1 LRWRWGA
8 RTLAVVTAKVSPRP
22 RAARLLSDA
31 LPTGVFARPG
41 GYLTKGTLFG
51 ARSRL
56 GAVALEV
63 PANDVEI
70 PQVKWINVA
79 NEGEYLGHHQGGFEL
94 TPENMAQLVTNLR
107 ASPKYKPGP
116 VTLPD
121 GSSVTAGS
129 EDVVQYDYEHASE
142 MAPWEGSIPQSGA
155 PAMGWVWDLE
165 IRKDASGRAQ
175 LWALSWL
182 GDQIRGQIQRREYK
196 WVSIAWNP
204 NGVHWQSGEPIGAL
218 LTSIAFTNHPF
229 LQDLADLAAR
239 AGSGTAGQRWRTRLP
254 SRAHASEAYAASTRP
269 NSHPGSSTMDR
280 TRLCA
285 IFRIQAQAD
294 DDSIIRAAENAATNG
309 GSLAAVLAAL
319 GVDNADAALAAV
331 PALAGARQ
339 QLVDAL
345 AELDSL
351 ARADATA
358 DEAVAQT
365 DVAAA
370 LSARGW
376 VRNGFAD
383 PLMINALSAQRAV
396 MVDTEIRNLPVRKVT
411 LGSKVV
417 ELPATV
423 GERRQARERGRQ
435 AFLAAYGVNQNPATQ
450 HLTQTFVA
458 GPGGQGGSLQ
468 FPAPVPVPGVQFSQ
482 PGGMVQVPGLPA
494 GAPQR
499 APLQL
504 VGGGGPQVPQ
514 LEQVDLSQFSGRNV
528 TERVMTYLS
537 SVDNGFGKLD
547 RGQQVSRA
555 SAWRKAYE
563 AQFGPLA
570 AA

>member
-1 LRWRWGA
+1 M
-8 RTLAVVTAKVSPRP
+8 TAKPEPCP
-22 RAARLLSDA
+22 RAARLLSA
-31 LPTGVFARPG
+31 AVRRPG

-51 ARSRL
+51 VRSRL

-94 TPENMAQLVTNLR
+94 TPEVMAQLVSNLR

-121 GSSVTAGS
+121 GSVVTAGS

-142 MAPWEGSIPQSGA
+142 MAPWEGSIPLSGA

-165 IRKDASGRAQ
+165 VRQDGAGRKQ

-182 GDQIRGQIQRREYK
+182 GDQIRGQILRREYK

-204 NGVHWQSGEPIGAL
+204 SGVHWVTGEPIGAL

-239 AGSGTAGQRWRTRLP
+239 AQSGTAGQRQRTRLP

-269 NSHPGSSTMDR
+269 ISHPGSSTMDPTR
-280 TRLCA
+280 RSRLCA
-285 IFRIQAQAD
+285 IFQIQDQAND
-294 DDSIIRAAENAATNG
+294 DVIIRAAENAASVG
-309 GSLAAVLAAL
+309 GNLAAL
-319 GVDNADAALAAV
+319 LQALGVQNAEAALAAV
-331 PALAGARQ
+331 PELTAARQ
-339 QLVDAL
+339 RLVDAL
-345 AELDSL
+345 SELDSL
-351 ARADATA
+351 ARADASA

-376 VRNGFAD
+376 VHNGFAD
-383 PLMINALSAQRAV
+383 PTMIHALTAHRGALLAS
-396 MVDTEIRNLPVRKVT
+396 EIAALPKERQA
-411 LGSKVV
+411 LGD
-417 ELPATV
+417 
-423 GERRQARERGRQ
+423 RRQARERGRQ

-458 GPGGQGGSLQ
+458 GPGAQGGSVQ
-468 FPAPVPVPGVQFSQ
+468 FPAPLPAPGAVQFTQ
-482 PGGMVQVPGLPA
+482 PGGRVPVPGLPA
-494 GAPQR
+494 AAPQR
-499 APLQL
+499 QPLQL
-504 VGGGGPQVPQ
+504 VGGPGPQGPQ
-514 LEQVDLSQFSGRNV
+514 LEQVDLSLFSGRNV

-537 SVDNGFGKLD
+537 SVDSGFGKLD
-547 RGQQVSRA
+547 RGKQVQRA

-570 AA
+570 A

>member
-1 LRWRWGA
+1 M
-8 RTLAVVTAKVSPRP
+8 
-22 RAARLLSDA
+22 RLLSDA
-31 LPTGVFARPG
+31 LPAGAFATPGG
-41 GYLTKGTLFG
+41 GYLTKGTLYG
-51 ARSRL
+51 VRSLL

-94 TPENMAQLVTNLR
+94 TREIMGQLVANLR
-107 ASPKYKPGP
+107 GSPKYKLGS

-121 GSSVTAGS
+121 GSVASAGS

-142 MAPWEGSIPQSGA
+142 MAPWEGSIPLSGA

-165 IRKDASGRAQ
+165 IRQDASGRGQ

-204 NGVHWQSGEPIGAL
+204 NGVHWQTGEPIGAL

-239 AGSGTAGQRWRTRLP
+239 SSNGTAGQRQRSRLP
-254 SRAHASEAYAASTRP
+254 SKAHATEVYDASTRP
-269 NSHPGSSTMDR
+269 NSNPGSSTMDR

-309 GSLAAVLAAL
+309 GNLAAVLAAL
-319 GVDNADAALAAV
+319 GVTDATAALAAAQEIPRV
-331 PALAGARQ
+331 RQ

-351 ARADATA
+351 SRADATA

-383 PLMINALSAQRAV
+383 PTMINALAAHRGAMISAELVKLPR
-396 MVDTEIRNLPVRKVT
+396 DRNAA
-411 LGSKVV
+411 GDQ
-417 ELPATV
+417 
-423 GERRQARERGRQ
+423 RQARERGRQ
-435 AFLAAYGVNQNPATQ
+435 SFLAAYGVNQNPATQ

-458 GPGGQGGSLQ
+458 GPGQQGGSVQ
-468 FPAPVPVPGVQFSQ
+468 FPAPLPAPGAVQFAQ
-482 PGGMVQVPGLPA
+482 PGGMVPVMGLPA

-504 VGGGGPQVPQ
+504 VGNAPQNGPQ
-514 LEQVDLSQFSGRNV
+514 LEQVDLSLFTGRNV
-528 TERVMTYLS
+528 TEKVMTYLS
-537 SVDNGFGKLD
+537 SVDQGFGKLD
-547 RGQQVSRA
+547 RGKQVSRA
-555 SAWRKAYE
+555 SEWRRAYE

-570 AA
+570 A